1 VGLVLILNLCF
12 GLAALIIRNI
22 SLTLAIILL
31 LQCVVILI
39 LVTILERAGN
49 LHERRKISS

>member
-1 VGLVLILNLCF
+1 MILNLCF

-22 SLTLAIILL
+22 SLILAIVLL
-31 LQCVVILI
+31 LQCAVILI

-49 LHERRKISS
+49 MHERCKISP